1 MIVHFICFR
10 FDLNQ
15 DAPSNYNH
23 SLSQHKNSIKDD
35 RKGTVHSIYLLFV
48 DIRVFVVILNSSF
61 YFRHIIRSY
70 DCREMEPLPKSYENG
85 VEEELSILDPNP
97 FDIYFSLLL
106 PFSFNQCVCWRD
118 VCKVIFHLFNQ
129 VKMILIIKSCWVKNK

>member
-1 MIVHFICFR
+1 MHHQIIIIPYPSTRIASKMIEKVLYILSICYLSILEFLSSYWIAHF
-10 FDLNQ
+10 N
-15 DAPSNYNH
+15 
-23 SLSQHKNSIKDD
+23 
-35 RKGTVHSIYLLFV
+35 
-48 DIRVFVVILNSSF
+48 
-61 YFRHIIRSY
+61 FRHIIRSY

-129 VKMILIIKSCWVKNK
+129 VKMILIIKSCWVKNKYYCIIW